1 MTPPAKHAP
10 RPATKPSARRK
21 SRRRAEGTQREWVYD
36 RLKHGL
42 MSGAFVPGQKV
53 TLARIA
59 SELGVS
65 MMPVR
70 EALRRLAA
78 ERALTMRPNRSV
90 TVPRLSRAE
99 ILSIRA
105 IRQMLEGHAAAT
117 ATSLITEDEIERL
130 AELQGELAGARARG
144 DAKGV
149 LAVNESFHF
158 LVYNAACIP
167 VLVDI
172 IATLWLHSAPTLYL
186 FFHAGKQPRDYSERQ
201 NRNNLA
207 LIAALKRRDPEGARR
222 AIEDEIVE
230 GSRLLDRLMREA
242 KWDEA
247 AAIVPLAGRR
257 RRRHAPAK

>member
-1 MTPPAKHAP
+1 
-10 RPATKPSARRK
+10 
-21 SRRRAEGTQREWVYD
+21 
-36 RLKHGL
+36 
-42 MSGAFVPGQKV
+42 MSGVLEPGQKV

-99 ILSIRA
+99 ILSIRG

-117 ATSLITEDEIERL
+117 AAALITEDEIRRL
-130 AELQGELAGARARG
+130 GELQAELAAARGRG
-144 DAKGV
+144 DANRV
-149 LAVNESFHF
+149 LAANEEFHF
-158 LVYNAACIP
+158 LVYRAACVP
-167 VLVDI
+167 VLVDLI
-172 IATLWLHSAPTLYL
+172 STLWLHSAPTLSL
-186 FFHAGKQPRDYSERQ
+186 FFHTSRQPREYSERQ

-207 LIAALKRRDPEGARR
+207 LITALKRRDPEGARR

-247 AAIVPLAGRR
+247 AAIVARPRGSRPRR
-257 RRRHAPAK
+257 VGK